1 MFIFSLAGS
10 PSRAL
15 DKSWWI
21 EKEEPG
27 WSQFFS
33 KWYVFFDRREHAF
46 KMRVYEEYT
55 MIKVIEEGVN
65 AIDNYDSSRDNRE
78 AAYLSNIKSS

>member
-1 MFIFSLAGS
+1 MFLFPLATS
-10 PSRAL
+10 TSRAL

-21 EKEEPG
+21 EKKEPAWG
-27 WSQFFS
+27 QFFFE
-33 KWYVFFDRREHAF
+33 WYVFFDRREHAF

-55 MIKVIEEGVN
+55 MIEVIEEEVN
-65 AIDNYDSSRDNRE
+65 AIDNYDRRRDNRQ

>member
-1 MFIFSLAGS
+1 MFLFSLAGS

-46 KMRVYEEYT
+46 EMRVYEEYT